1 MRSDRDDDP
10 VSPPLV
16 SSNTMAGLADDL
28 FLRANFIAFY
38 LSFCRRDGARA
49 CSAIWFAR
57 CPGGIVRS
65 LPATGADR
73 RAARRPRTRGLR
85 KIARGRGGENVAPD
99 VTGNSLGARAADVTR
114 RFAEH
119 AVKTAAVFATQLASA
134 PATFSKLNGDERQV
148 LLRTLRDL
156 ALVIVVTYGL
166 FVTLRLCTSRI
177 DQSFGRRAATA
188 GIVEKSMLI
197 AASAAVDVGIVV
209 AAWGGGYLAALT
221 VFGEIGR
228 MDVQQTLYLNA
239 FMMVQLAKVALRT
252 VLSPLAGELR
262 LLRVSDEAAR
272 RTSRILAWIISILGY
287 GQLLLQPILSQTV
300 SAASGQATSALVA
313 LVALIMAISAT
324 IANRRS
330 VTQWLL
336 STPDHSARH
345 RQVRF
350 IAARWHWPVLAYL
363 TFLFVVV
370 LIGPSERL
378 FLVLSASAQ
387 ALVAILLG
395 LVVADWLARAVTKGV
410 RLPENVNE
418 RLPLLERRV
427 NGLVPRFLM
436 LLRLVILA
444 AVLAMVASAIGLFD
458 VVGALQSRV
467 GLAFTGSLASV
478 LAILLFAYA
487 AWLALTSW
495 VDYRLNPAFGSIA
508 ASRETTLLTLL
519 RNAATIA
526 IVVVALMFSLSQL
539 GLDIAPL
546 LASAGVLGL
555 AIGFGAQKLVQDVIN
570 GVFIQLEN
578 AINVGDVIA
587 IGGTTGTVERLTIRS
602 VSLRDVHGA
611 YHIISFSSVDMVTN
625 HMRDFSFHVGDIGIA
640 YREDVEDARAALV
653 DAFQELRSDPDLSD
667 FILGDMEWFGVQSL
681 GDSAVIVRV
690 RIKTTPGK
698 QWAIG
703 RALNGAV
710 KRIFGAR
717 GIELPFPHQTIYFG
731 ADKNGEA
738 PPAFFA
744 MAAPKP

>member
-1 MRSDRDDDP
+1 M
-10 VSPPLV
+10 
-16 SSNTMAGLADDL
+16 
-28 FLRANFIAFY
+28 
-38 LSFCRRDGARA
+38 
-49 CSAIWFAR
+49 
-57 CPGGIVRS
+57 
-65 LPATGADR
+65 
-73 RAARRPRTRGLR
+73 
-85 KIARGRGGENVAPD
+85 
-99 VTGNSLGARAADVTR
+99 
-114 RFAEH
+114 
-119 AVKTAAVFATQLASA
+119 
-134 PATFSKLNGDERQV
+134 